1 MGGGEKNYK
10 ASLRACLVIISFRW
24 KNTNAT
30 QEAASCSRQPP
41 SDIWMGG
48 RLMVEELKETTLQT
62 KWVGKSLHHSSCIT
76 DSQEPTNHNTFTGQ
90 NLVKKKKK
98 RLQYEQFYVQRL
110 GTFYSYWSRNTICHD
125 WIVQQWSDNPQRQN
139 MITANELFL
148 GLSILK
154 IAVAKNTLHTEWHIH
169 NDIHAPCGRQIR
181 NQEHFACSHTYS
193 TMTSL
198 SFPKVS

>member
-1 MGGGEKNYK
+1 MQVKIRDGSTPWLAHNRVLMCSGIKRNVVICGGGEGKKNYK

-62 KWVGKSLHHSSCIT
+62 KWVGKSLHRSSCIT

-98 RLQYEQFYVQRL
+98 IAI
-110 GTFYSYWSRNTICHD
+110 WTILCSTVGH
-125 WIVQQWSDNPQRQN
+125 
-139 MITANELFL
+139 
-148 GLSILK
+148 IL
-154 IAVAKNTLHTEWHIH
+154 
-169 NDIHAPCGRQIR
+169 
-181 NQEHFACSHTYS
+181 
-193 TMTSL
+193 
-198 SFPKVS
+198 